1 MKLLVID
8 VGNTSTAVGL
18 WTDGRVSH
26 VGHYDE
32 GVVDLESLGERER
45 KEGKRKKEEGKRKK
59 EEGSGKTCGR
69 LDFGSLNGIAYV
81 SVVPKKDARWRR
93 SARKFGL
100 PFHQLSCRDF
110 TAVGSRAE
118 PGQRKKDSG
127 QRAAC
132 GSSRTSRSSR
142 LIPRPSSLTI
152 SYPRPETIG
161 ADRLAD
167 AAGAVSRY
175 GAPVLVMDFGTALT
189 AAVITK
195 DRVWRGGVIA
205 PGFPLMRDYLFERT
219 AKLPRM
225 ELGRGRAPRI
235 GRSTEEAMRFGALV
249 GYHGMVREIVT
260 TLRRNFREDFKLVA
274 TGGFARWALK
284 DLDLPF
290 VIDPTLTL
298 YGAGLTCATTMRHGS
313 RLPSGR
319 RRLASAWTE

>member
-32 GVVDLESLGERER
+32 GVDCLESL
-45 KEGKRKKEEGKRKK
+45 EGL
-59 EEGSGKTCGR
+59 EGSEGLGR
-69 LDFGSLNGIAYV
+69 LDGVAYV
-81 SVVPKKDARWRR
+81 SVVPKRDAQWRR
-93 SARKFGL
+93 SAKRQGL
-100 PFHQLSCRDF
+100 PFHQLSYLDF
-110 TAVGSRAE
+110 AVTGSRATG
-118 PGQRKKDSG
+118 GQRTKDKG
-127 QRAAC
+127 QRPNA
-132 GSSRTSRSSR
+132 SSFLTSH
-142 LIPRPSSLTI
+142 PSFLTL
-152 SYPRPETIG
+152 SYPHPETIG

-189 AAVITK
+189 AAVITS

-249 GYHGMVREIVT
+249 GYRGMVREIAT
-260 TLRRNFREDFKLVA
+260 TLRRNFREDFRLVA

-298 YGAGLTCATTMRHGS
+298 YGAGLVCARAM
-313 RLPSGR
+313 
-319 RRLASAWTE
+319 

>member
-1 MKLLVID
+1 MKLLVVD

-32 GVVDLESLGERER
+32 GVEDLESLGRR
-45 KEGKRKKEEGKRKK
+45 SKEEGERSK
-59 EEGSGKTCGR
+59 C
-69 LDFGSLNGIAYV
+69 GSLAFDSLDGVAYV
-81 SVVPKKDARWRR
+81 SVVPKRDAKWKR
-93 SARKFGL
+93 SARVFGL
-100 PFHQLSCRDF
+100 PFHQLSYLDF
-110 TAVGSRAE
+110 
-118 PGQRKKDSG
+118 Q
-127 QRAAC
+127 
-132 GSSRTSRSSR
+132 TSK
-142 LIPRPSSLTI
+142 RPNTQTPKPPNAQTI
-152 SYPRPETIG
+152 LLDYPKPETIG

-189 AAVITK
+189 AAVVTR
-195 DRVWRGGVIA
+195 DGVWRGGVIA

-225 ELGRGRAPRI
+225 ELGRGRAPKI

-249 GYHGMVREIVT
+249 GYRGMVREIVA
-260 TLRRNFREDFKLVA
+260 TLRTNFGEDFKLIA

-284 DLDLPF
+284 GLDLPF

-298 YGAGLTCATTMRHGS
+298 YGAGLVGERV
-313 RLPSGR
+313 R
-319 RRLASAWTE
+319 RKE

>member
-45 KEGKRKKEEGKRKK
+45 KEGKRKKEEG
-59 EEGSGKTCGR
+59 SGKTCGR

-93 SARKFGL
+93 SARKLGL

-110 TAVGSRAE
+110 TAVGLRAKG
-118 PGQRKKDSG
+118 GQRTGDRG
-127 QRAAC
+127 QGDVRR
-132 GSSRTSRSSR
+132 SSRTSRS
-142 LIPRPSSLTI
+142 SSLTI

-189 AAVITK
+189 AAVVTQ

-249 GYHGMVREIVT
+249 GYRGMVREIVT
-260 TLRRNFREDFKLVA
+260 TLQRNFREDFKLVV

-284 DLDLPF
+284 DFDLPF

-298 YGAGLTCATTMRHGS
+298 YGAGLVCAGEMR
-313 RLPSGR
+313 R
-319 RRLASAWTE
+319 

>member
-32 GVVDLESLGERER
+32 GVECLEGLGGS
-45 KEGKRKKEEGKRKK
+45 EGLG
-59 EEGSGKTCGR
+59 GLGR
-69 LDFGSLNGIAYV
+69 LGGVAYV
-81 SVVPKKDARWRR
+81 SVVPRKDAKWCR
-93 SARKFGL
+93 SAKKHNL
-100 PFHQLSCRDF
+100 PFHQLSYLDF
-110 TAVGSRAE
+110 TE
-118 PGQRKKDSG
+118 
-127 QRAAC
+127 
-132 GSSRTSRSSR
+132 TS
-142 LIPRPSSLTI
+142 PLTL
-152 SYPRPETIG
+152 SYPHPETIG

-189 AAVITK
+189 AAVITS

-249 GYHGMVREIVT
+249 GYRGMVREIVT

-298 YGAGLTCATTMRHGS
+298 YGAGLVCAGAMSSENAKRGGRLMPETCRCRARS
-313 RLPSGR
+313 ACAS
-319 RRLASAWTE
+319 LAS